1 MAFKDV
7 KIGEDAPD
15 VVHTIVEIPKGSRN
29 KYEVDLATGT
39 VFLDRVLFSPL
50 QYPYDYGH
58 IAETEAAD
66 GDPLD
71 ILVMSDEGTFP
82 GCVVQARP
90 IGMLRMEDEKGKD
103 EKILAVSARDPR
115 YAEVFTLK
123 DLAHHRLLEIEHFFT
138 IYKTLEDK
146 KTIILGWCEA
156 DGARK
161 VIFCAHQIYCKKIA
175 TEGNPIDPIALSN
188 EPP

>member
-7 KIGEDAPD
+7 KIGENAPN
-15 VVHTIVEIPKGSRN
+15 VVHAIVEIPKGSRN
-29 KYEVDLATGT
+29 KYEVDLETGT

-58 IAETEAAD
+58 IVETEAAD

-123 DLAHHRLLEIEHFFT
+123 DLAQHRLLEIEHFFT

-146 KTIILGWCEA
+146 KTIILGWTEA
-156 DGARK
+156 DGARI
-161 VIFCAHQIYCKKIA
+161 VIALAHQIYRPREQLERKQ
-175 TEGNPIDPIALSN
+175 
-188 EPP
+188 